1 MDSVREQIEEALQRS
16 KIHKETVYGILRQI
30 ADAIEPPAP
39 APVKALLQLQLQLQ
53 HQLQPQLQLQ
63 LQHHQLQLQNHQLQH
78 QKHQRKK
85 LSNVSLKRRLR
96 NRRSKFIF
104 YKYKPTY

>member
-39 APVKALLQLQLQLQ
+39 APVKAAA
-53 HQLQPQLQLQ
+53 PAPAPPAPAPETP
-63 LQHHQLQLQNHQLQH
+63 
-78 QKHQRKK
+78 KK
-85 LSNVSLKRRLR
+85 KVVKRVV
-96 NRRSKFIF
+96 K
-104 YKYKPTY
+104 KKVAE

>member
-39 APVKALLQLQLQLQ
+39 TPAPVKVAAPAPVKVAAPAPVKARC
-53 HQLQPQLQLQ
+53 PS
-63 LQHHQLQLQNHQLQH
+63 
-78 QKHQRKK
+78 KG
-85 LSNVSLKRRLR
+85 SSSSTTSSSSSSR
-96 NRRSKFIF
+96 NTKEKSC
-104 YKYKPTY
+104 

>member
-39 APVKALLQLQLQLQ
+39 APAPVKVAA
-53 HQLQPQLQLQ
+53 PAPAPAPAPPAPAPAPPAPAPETP
-63 LQHHQLQLQNHQLQH
+63 
-78 QKHQRKK
+78 KK
-85 LSNVSLKRRLR
+85 KVVKRVV
-96 NRRSKFIF
+96 K
-104 YKYKPTY
+104 KKVAE

>member
-39 APVKALLQLQLQLQ
+39 TPAPVKVAAPAPVKVAAPAPVKAAA
-53 HQLQPQLQLQ
+53 PV
-63 LQHHQLQLQNHQLQH
+63 
-78 QKHQRKK
+78 KAPAPAPETPKK
-85 LSNVSLKRRLR
+85 KVVKRVVKKKAVE
-96 NRRSKFIF
+96 SKE
-104 YKYKPTY
+104 

>member
-39 APVKALLQLQLQLQ
+39 TPAPVKVPA
-53 HQLQPQLQLQ
+53 PAPPAPAPETP
-63 LQHHQLQLQNHQLQH
+63 
-78 QKHQRKK
+78 KK
-85 LSNVSLKRRLR
+85 KVVKRVVKKKAVE
-96 NRRSKFIF
+96 SKE
-104 YKYKPTY
+104 

>member
-39 APVKALLQLQLQLQ
+39 APVKAAA
-53 HQLQPQLQLQ
+53 PAPAPV
-63 LQHHQLQLQNHQLQH
+63 
-78 QKHQRKK
+78 KVAAPAPAPETPKK
-85 LSNVSLKRRLR
+85 KVVKRVV
-96 NRRSKFIF
+96 K
-104 YKYKPTY
+104 KKVAE

>member
-39 APVKALLQLQLQLQ
+39 ATVKA
-53 HQLQPQLQLQ
+53 PAPAPPAPAPPAPAPPAPAPPAPAPETP
-63 LQHHQLQLQNHQLQH
+63 
-78 QKHQRKK
+78 KK
-85 LSNVSLKRRLR
+85 KVVKRVV
-96 NRRSKFIF
+96 K
-104 YKYKPTY
+104 KKVEE

>member
-39 APVKALLQLQLQLQ
+39 APVKVVVPIKA
-53 HQLQPQLQLQ
+53 PAPAPPAPAPETP
-63 LQHHQLQLQNHQLQH
+63 
-78 QKHQRKK
+78 KK
-85 LSNVSLKRRLR
+85 KVVKRVI
-96 NRRSKFIF
+96 K
-104 YKYKPTY
+104 KKVEE

>member
-39 APVKALLQLQLQLQ
+39 APVKVAA
-53 HQLQPQLQLQ
+53 PAPAPAPAPSPAPAPAPAPPAPAPETP
-63 LQHHQLQLQNHQLQH
+63 
-78 QKHQRKK
+78 KK
-85 LSNVSLKRRLR
+85 KVVKRVV
-96 NRRSKFIF
+96 K
-104 YKYKPTY
+104 KKVAE

>member
-39 APVKALLQLQLQLQ
+39 APVKVVVPIKA
-53 HQLQPQLQLQ
+53 PAAPAPV
-63 LQHHQLQLQNHQLQH
+63 
-78 QKHQRKK
+78 KVVVPIKAPAPAPPAPAPAPETPKK
-85 LSNVSLKRRLR
+85 KVVKRVI
-96 NRRSKFIF
+96 K
-104 YKYKPTY
+104 KKVEE

>member
-39 APVKALLQLQLQLQ
+39 APVKVAA
-53 HQLQPQLQLQ
+53 PAPV
-63 LQHHQLQLQNHQLQH
+63 
-78 QKHQRKK
+78 KAPAPAPPAPAPAPAPPAPAPETPKK
-85 LSNVSLKRRLR
+85 KVVKRVV
-96 NRRSKFIF
+96 K
-104 YKYKPTY
+104 KKVAE